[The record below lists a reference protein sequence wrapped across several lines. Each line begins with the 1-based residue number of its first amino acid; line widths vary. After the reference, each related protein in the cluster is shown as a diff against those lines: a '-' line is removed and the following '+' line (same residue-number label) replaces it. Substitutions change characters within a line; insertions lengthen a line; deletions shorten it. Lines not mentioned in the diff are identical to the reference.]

1 MSEAGLYKLILKSR
15 KKEAQKFQ
23 NWLARDVIPEY
34 LAEISAN

>member
-23 NWLARDVIPEY
+23 NWLAR
-34 LAEISAN
+34 